1 MTHELCLFFTLDLY
15 LFIYLFIYLSIHS
28 FIHLFTYL
36 FIYLFIYIYSL
47 LLFPAAIDFLMTS
60 LRVCN

>member
-36 FIYLFIYIYSL
+36 FIYLYIFFTFIPSRRILPDDVFKSL
-47 LLFPAAIDFLMTS
+47 
-60 LRVCN
+60 

>member
-36 FIYLFIYIYSL
+36 FIYLYIFFTFIPSRHRLPDDIFKSL
-47 LLFPAAIDFLMTS
+47 
-60 LRVCN
+60 